1 MGPASILKP
10 ITCQVLSSLLLL
22 CAAQLAIAVNFASHL
37 TYPHHKAVRTKTT
50 LHSQNPGAHSA
61 QHTAPPPKQPRF
73 GEPARL
79 VLQPVPGRSGP
90 DRGAQEARAGPGQA
104 ALQAFFWRT
113 SVDSAAV
120 STPLPPC
127 RRRRRRRRRRRF
139 VYKMRRG
146 PSAMASGNLSKS
158 RPHINHASRPC
169 THHVHVRITYHA
181 LPPQARAA
189 FPRPPLGPSA
199 RASLPPWRPD
209 PSLPARG
216 PAARARGG
224 DLRLD
229 DGDAHA
235 HVRRAEPG
243 GGGGGGTGTRNGQW
257 FRHPV
262 R

>member
-127 RRRRRRRRRRRF
+127 RRRRRRSRSRF
-139 VYKMRRG
+139 VYKMRRS

-169 THHVHVRITYHA
+169 THHVHVS
-181 LPPQARAA
+181 
-189 FPRPPLGPSA
+189 RPPSASQGRFPSA
-199 RASLPPWRPD
+199 PTWPQRARLSATMAARPVS
-209 PSLPARG
+209 PG
-216 PAARARGG
+216 PGPGGARAR
-224 DLRLD
+224 
-229 DGDAHA
+229 
-235 HVRRAEPG
+235 RRPAS
-243 GGGGGGTGTRNGQW
+243 
-257 FRHPV
+257 
-262 R
+262 